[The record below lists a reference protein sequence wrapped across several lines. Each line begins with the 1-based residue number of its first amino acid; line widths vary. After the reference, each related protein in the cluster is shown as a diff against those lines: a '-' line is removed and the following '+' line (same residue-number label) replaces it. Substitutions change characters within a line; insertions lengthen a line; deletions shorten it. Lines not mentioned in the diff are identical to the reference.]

1 MSEIEK
7 RTIDYIKS
15 VANGEYKNEP
25 NWALLAI
32 ITGIFDIK
40 KESV

>member
-7 RTIDYIKS
+7 RTIDYIGN

-40 KESV
+40 KESA

>member
-7 RTIDYIKS
+7 RTVDYINN

-25 NWALLAI
+25 NWAFIAI
-32 ITGIFDIK
+32 MTKAFDIE
-40 KESV
+40 KERV